1 VGVARRALDALI
13 ELAGSTQRGLKV
25 SLVASRPTVQRAVAR
40 ADLRLRAARA
50 LAVEVYEAVWATV
63 ASGGVVTPRMH
74 GDTRAVATFAT
85 EVALDVT
92 ESAFRYAGGR
102 ALFLSH
108 ILQRCW
114 RDMNAAAQ
122 HFVVSDVAY
131 ENHGQFSLGI
141 PGADPMG

>member
-1 VGVARRALDALI
+1 M
-13 ELAGSTQRGLKV
+13 
-25 SLVASRPTVQRAVAR
+25 SLLASRPTVQRAIAR
-40 ADLRLRAARA
+40 ADLQLRAARA
-50 LAVEVYEAVWATV
+50 LAIEVFEDVWATV
-63 ASGGVVTPRMH
+63 SSGGVVTPRMH
-74 GDTRAVATFAT
+74 CDTRAVATFAT

-108 ILQRCW
+108 ALQRCW

-131 ENHGQFSLGI
+131 ENHGQFLLGV
-141 PGADPMG
+141 PGAEPMG